1 MPLPLLPVLATVVE
15 FIIANGTRTAIT
27 KFGQQAVKQATK
39 QMSNVQK
46 KQAQK
51 NILNKQGT
59 LQADRALVNSRVEQQ
74 LARQGPAPRFN
85 QAERIRGQEAI
96 KVKGR
101 NQRIEGQAPSRR
113 FDVEGDLI
121 EGIPLKFAEGDV
133 VQGIGSLMDGA
144 AVGGAGRAIS
154 DMDRMMADQGARQGI
169 SPVEQ
174 RMQMLQQTLEQSGRT
189 ISDEDA
195 SLFAMGEI
203 SFEDAMGRATSIPRS
218 GAMAMQQPN
227 AQLQMAE
234 GGEVFPDLTGD
245 GQVTQADI
253 LRGRGVFAEGGEAS
267 MDEVQEGLNE
277 LQGQQPEIEAMNQLI
292 ASVVEMVM
300 SGVSE
305 EEIMQFL
312 SSKGL
317 DDEEIQLVLQAAA
330 DQLMQQQGQQQQ
342 GQQQDP
348 IQAEISQM
356 A

>member
-1 MPLPLLPVLATVVE
+1 MPLPLLPVLGAIAE
-15 FIIANGTRTAIT
+15 FLVANGTRAAVMR
-27 KFGQQAVKQATK
+27 FGQQAVSKASQEVAKRQAAINARVSAARTK
-39 QMSNVQK
+39 GQIPPKGQTA
-46 KQAQK
+46 AQK
-51 NILNKQGT
+51 EG
-59 LQADRALVNSRVEQQ
+59 SR
-74 LARQGPAPRFN
+74 
-85 QAERIRGQEAI
+85 RGQLE
-96 KVKGR
+96 
-101 NQRIEGQAPSRR
+101 QRLAKETPPSR
-113 FDVEGDLI
+113 FDADGFPIDE
-121 EGIPLKFAEGDV
+121 IPLKFAEGDV
-133 VQGIGSLMDGA
+133 VQGIGSLMGGA

-234 GGEVFPDLTGD
+234 GGEAFPDLTGD

-317 DDEEIQLVLQAAA
+317 DDEEIQLVLQAAG
-330 DQLMQQQGQQQQ
+330 DQLMQQQGQQQD
-342 GQQQDP
+342 QQQDP

>member
-1 MPLPLLPVLATVVE
+1 MNE
-15 FIIANGTRTAIT
+15 
-27 KFGQQAVKQATK
+27 
-39 QMSNVQK
+39 
-46 KQAQK
+46 
-51 NILNKQGT
+51 
-59 LQADRALVNSRVEQQ
+59 
-74 LARQGPAPRFN
+74 
-85 QAERIRGQEAI
+85 
-96 KVKGR
+96 
-101 NQRIEGQAPSRR
+101 
-113 FDVEGDLI
+113 
-121 EGIPLKFAEGDV
+121 
-133 VQGIGSLMDGA
+133 GIGSLMDGA

-234 GGEVFPDLTGD
+234 GGEAFPDLTGD

-330 DQLMQQQGQQQQ
+330 DQLMQQQGQQQD
-342 GQQQDP
+342 QQQDP

>member
-1 MPLPLLPVLATVVE
+1 
-15 FIIANGTRTAIT
+15 
-27 KFGQQAVKQATK
+27 
-39 QMSNVQK
+39 
-46 KQAQK
+46 
-51 NILNKQGT
+51 
-59 LQADRALVNSRVEQQ
+59 
-74 LARQGPAPRFN
+74 
-85 QAERIRGQEAI
+85 
-96 KVKGR
+96 
-101 NQRIEGQAPSRR
+101 
-113 FDVEGDLI
+113 
-121 EGIPLKFAEGDV
+121 
-133 VQGIGSLMDGA
+133 MDGA
-144 AVGGAGRAIS
+144 AAGGAGRAIS

-234 GGEVFPDLTGD
+234 GGE
-245 GQVTQADI
+245 
-253 LRGRGVFAEGGEAS
+253 AS

-317 DDEEIQLVLQAAA
+317 DDEEIQLVLQAAG
-330 DQLMQQQGQQQQ
+330 DQLMQQQD
-342 GQQQDP
+342 QQQDP

>member
-1 MPLPLLPVLATVVE
+1 MPLPLLPILATVVE

-101 NQRIEGQAPSRR
+101 NRRIEGQAPSRR
-113 FDVEGDLI
+113 FDAEGDLI

-174 RMQMLQQTLEQSGRT
+174 RIQMLKQTLAEAGRT

-195 SLFAMGEI
+195 GMYGMGEI
-203 SFEDAMGRATSIPRS
+203 SFEDAMSRATPIPRS

-227 AQLQMAE
+227 AQLQM
-234 GGEVFPDLTGD
+234 
-245 GQVTQADI
+245 
-253 LRGRGVFAEGGEAS
+253 AEGGEAS

-330 DQLMQQQGQQQQ
+330 DQLMQQQGQQQ
-342 GQQQDP
+342 DP

-356 A
+356 G

>member
-1 MPLPLLPVLATVVE
+1 MPLPLLPVLGAIAE
-15 FIIANGTRTAIT
+15 FLVANGTRAAVMR
-27 KFGQQAVKQATK
+27 FGQQAVSKASQEVAKRQAAINARVSAARTK
-39 QMSNVQK
+39 GQIPPKGQTA
-46 KQAQK
+46 AQK
-51 NILNKQGT
+51 EG
-59 LQADRALVNSRVEQQ
+59 SR
-74 LARQGPAPRFN
+74 
-85 QAERIRGQEAI
+85 RGQLE
-96 KVKGR
+96 
-101 NQRIEGQAPSRR
+101 QRLAKETPPSR
-113 FDVEGDLI
+113 FDADGFPIDE
-121 EGIPLKFAEGDV
+121 IPLKFAEGDV

-234 GGEVFPDLTGD
+234 GGEAFPDLTGD

-330 DQLMQQQGQQQQ
+330 DQLMQQQGQQQD
-342 GQQQDP
+342 QQQDP

>member
-1 MPLPLLPVLATVVE
+1 MPLPLLPVLGAIAE
-15 FIIANGTRTAIT
+15 FLVANGTRAAVMR
-27 KFGQQAVKQATK
+27 FGQQAVSKASQEVAKRQAAINARVSAARTK
-39 QMSNVQK
+39 GQIPPKGQTA
-46 KQAQK
+46 AQK
-51 NILNKQGT
+51 EG
-59 LQADRALVNSRVEQQ
+59 SR
-74 LARQGPAPRFN
+74 
-85 QAERIRGQEAI
+85 RGQLE
-96 KVKGR
+96 
-101 NQRIEGQAPSRR
+101 QRLAKETPPSR
-113 FDVEGDLI
+113 FDADGFPIDE
-121 EGIPLKFAEGDV
+121 IPLKFAEGDV

-227 AQLQMAE
+227 AQLQMAA
-234 GGEVFPDLTGD
+234 GGEAFPDLTGD

-317 DDEEIQLVLQAAA
+317 DDEEIQLVLQAAG
-330 DQLMQQQGQQQQ
+330 DQLMQQQGQQQD
-342 GQQQDP
+342 QQQDP

>member
-1 MPLPLLPVLATVVE
+1 MPLPLLPVLGAIAE
-15 FIIANGTRTAIT
+15 FLVANGTRAAVMR
-27 KFGQQAVKQATK
+27 FGQQAVSKASQEVAKRQAAINARVSAARTK
-39 QMSNVQK
+39 GQIPPKGQTA
-46 KQAQK
+46 AQK
-51 NILNKQGT
+51 EG
-59 LQADRALVNSRVEQQ
+59 SR
-74 LARQGPAPRFN
+74 
-85 QAERIRGQEAI
+85 RGQLE
-96 KVKGR
+96 
-101 NQRIEGQAPSRR
+101 QRLAKETPPSR
-113 FDVEGDLI
+113 FDADGFPIDE
-121 EGIPLKFAEGDV
+121 IPLKFAEGDV

-234 GGEVFPDLTGD
+234 GGEAFPDLTGD

-317 DDEEIQLVLQAAA
+317 DDEEIQLVLQAAG
-330 DQLMQQQGQQQQ
+330 DQLMQQQGQQQD
-342 GQQQDP
+342 QQQDP

>member
-39 QMSNVQK
+39 QMSNFQK

-113 FDVEGDLI
+113 FDAEGDPI
-121 EGIPLKFAEGDV
+121 EGIPLQFALGDE
-133 VQGIGSLMDGA
+133 VQGIESLMGESGRATSNVDRQMMNRLM
-144 AVGGAGRAIS
+144 GGDPVIPRGTRRAIS
-154 DMDRMMADQGARQGI
+154 DEEIQSAMNKVMANQGARQGI

-234 GGEVFPDLTGD
+234 GGE
-245 GQVTQADI
+245 
-253 LRGRGVFAEGGEAS
+253 AS

-317 DDEEIQLVLQAAA
+317 DDEEIQLVLQAAG
-330 DQLMQQQGQQQQ
+330 DQLMQQQGQQQD
-342 GQQQDP
+342 QQQDP